1 MGYLSRRTC
10 ALRHL
15 QLEMKQTLFSI
26 VLIAILIYSEVVYAA
41 HVSVGKRNKEMH
53 QKLSEQELS
62 GLAVKMRPPPP
73 GISGERGAVRIILP
87 PAGLGRREAAQ
98 QIPLGFPGKREAIE
112 LANSK
117 PIDGHPAK
125 RDLVKKQRK
134 IANEEY
140 LPPSDVGGRGGKRE
154 AVELANS
161 KPIDGRPAKRDLVIK
176 QRKIAKEEY
185 PASEIANTPPR
196 GIGGRGKR
204 EAVQKEK
211 PPMGMQAS

>member
-1 MGYLSRRTC
+1 
-10 ALRHL
+10 
-15 QLEMKQTLFSI
+15 MKQTLFSI

-62 GLAVKMRPPPP
+62 GLAVKMPP
-73 GISGERGAVRIILP
+73 GISGERGAVP
-87 PAGLGRREAAQ
+87 PPPGRREAAQ

-117 PIDGHPAK
+117 PIDGHPEK

-140 LPPSDVGGRGGKRE
+140 
-154 AVELANS
+154 
-161 KPIDGRPAKRDLVIK
+161 
-176 QRKIAKEEY
+176 
-185 PASEIANTPPR
+185 PASEVANSPPC
-196 GIGGRGKR
+196 GGGRGKR
-204 EAVQKEK
+204 EAVQEK
-211 PPMGMQAS
+211 VPPGGMQAS

>member
-10 ALRHL
+10 ALHHL

-62 GLAVKMRPPPP
+62 GLAVKIRPPQ

-87 PAGLGRREAAQ
+87 PPPPGRREAAQ

-117 PIDGHPAK
+117 PIDGRPAK

-140 LPPSDVGGRGGKRE
+140 
-154 AVELANS
+154 
-161 KPIDGRPAKRDLVIK
+161 
-176 QRKIAKEEY
+176 
-185 PASEIANTPPR
+185 PASEIANKPPR
-196 GIGGRGKR
+196 GGGRGKR
-204 EAVQKEK
+204 EAVQEK
-211 PPMGMQAS
+211 RPPMGMQAS